1 MKVGIIGLGLIG
13 GSLGLGLRSRGH
25 YILGISRHQETCTLA
40 CDKGIA
46 DEASVDFSLIQDA
59 EVVFICT
66 PIGAILPTVEKLQP
80 ILSPNTILTDVGSVK
95 SAVVNAVTPLWSN
108 FIGGHPMA
116 GTAEQGITAAKPDL
130 FPGTRY
136 VLTPTEHTPS
146 QAQKTVTELVQSLE
160 TEVIICPPE
169 AHDQAVAWISHLP
182 VFVSSSLIA
191 ASLQET
197 DPEVAQLA
205 QKLASSGFRDTSRVG
220 GGNPELG
227 VMMAK
232 YNKEAVLRS
241 LQVYQEQLETIKQVI
256 EAENWDVL
264 EMMLGQTKGA
274 RSRYNMTR

>member
-13 GSLGLGLRSRGH
+13 GSLGLALRSRGH
-25 YILGISRHQETCTLA
+25 HILGISRHGETCTLA
-40 CDKGIA
+40 CEKGIA
-46 DEASVDFSLIQDA
+46 DEASVDFSLLQAA

-66 PIGAILPTVEKLQP
+66 PIGAIVPTVEQLKP
-80 ILSPNTILTDVGSVK
+80 ILSPETILTDVGSVK
-95 SAVVNAVTPLWSN
+95 SAVVNSVTPLWSN

-116 GTAEQGITAAKPDL
+116 GTAEQGINAAKPDL

-136 VLTPTEHTPS
+136 VLTPTEQTPLD
-146 QAQKTVTELVQSLE
+146 AQKTVTELVQSLE
-160 TEVIICPPE
+160 TEVILCPPE

-191 ASLQET
+191 ACLQET
-197 DPEVAQLA
+197 DAEVAELA

-232 YNKEAVLRS
+232 YNKEAVQRS
-241 LQVYQEQLETIKQVI
+241 LQLYQEQLETIKQVI
-256 EAENWDVL
+256 EEENWDVL

-274 RSRYNMTR
+274 RSRFNSI

>member
-13 GSLGLGLRSRGH
+13 GSLGLALRSRGH
-25 YILGISRHQETCTLA
+25 YILGISRHQETCMLA
-40 CDKGIA
+40 CEKGIA
-46 DEASVDFSLIQDA
+46 DEASVDFSLLQA
-59 EVVFICT
+59 TEVVFICT

-80 ILSPNTILTDVGSVK
+80 ILSPETILTDVGSVK
-95 SAVVNAVTPLWSN
+95 STVVNAVAPLWSN

-116 GTAEQGITAAKPDL
+116 GTAEQGITAAKSDL

-136 VLTPTEHTPS
+136 VLTPTENTPS
-146 QAQKTVTELVQSLE
+146 QAQKTVTELVQSLD

-169 AHDQAVAWISHLP
+169 THDQAVAWISHLP

-191 ASLQET
+191 ACLQET
-197 DPEVAQLA
+197 DAEVAQLA

-232 YNKEAVLRS
+232 YNKEAVQRS

-264 EMMLGQTKGA
+264 AMMLGQTKGA
-274 RSRYNMTR
+274 RSRYDMTH